1 MIRDFICWFILF
13 ITIFGLIAFFVFT
26 GFSIGQ
32 YELTQKLCNQTEY
45 DFCIPEPKKYKLK
58 D

>member
-1 MIRDFICWFILF
+1 MISDYIWGFILF
-13 ITIFGLIAFFVFT
+13 ITVFGLIAFFVFA

-45 DFCIPEPKKYKLK
+45 DFCVPEPKKYKLK

>member
-1 MIRDFICWFILF
+1 M
-13 ITIFGLIAFFVFT
+13 IFGFAFI